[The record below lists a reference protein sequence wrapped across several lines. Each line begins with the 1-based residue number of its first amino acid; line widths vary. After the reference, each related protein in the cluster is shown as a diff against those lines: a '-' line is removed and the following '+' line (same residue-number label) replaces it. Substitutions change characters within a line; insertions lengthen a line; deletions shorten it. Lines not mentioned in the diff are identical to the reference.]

1 MTVADFLIGGEGGL
15 IVCGELCPDRDQI
28 SLSGKGLECGEVGL
42 KMELGHEWRN
52 GPVVCTLGGLGQ
64 LGCVGSWVGD

>member
-1 MTVADFLIGGEGGL
+1 
-15 IVCGELCPDRDQI
+15 
-28 SLSGKGLECGEVGL
+28 L

-52 GPVVCTLGGLGQ
+52 GVVVCTLGGLGQ